1 NQNLRKAYF
10 ALQAWKRVIFSDPLK
25 ITANW
30 TGPDVCRYVDVFC
43 DPSLKNSSLRVVA
56 GIDLNHADIAGSL
69 APELG
74 DLTDLALFHINSNR
88 FCGIV
93 PDTFKKLKL
102 LFELDLSN
110 NRFVGGF
117 PKVVLQLPSLKFLD
131 LRFNEFEGGVP
142 KQLFDKDLDDVFI
155 NHNRFQFRIPENIGN
170 SPVSV
175 LVNNKPHLGNVT
187 RCDYPNFIFNF
198 LSN

>member
-10 ALQAWKRVIFSDPLK
+10 ASQSWKRVIFSDPLK

-30 TGPDVCRYVDVFC
+30 TGPDVCRYVGVFC
-43 DPSLKNSSLRVVA
+43 APSLKNSSLRVVA

-74 DLTDLALFHINSNR
+74 DLTFLALFHINSNR

-110 NRFVGGF
+110 NSFVGGF
-117 PKVVLQLPSLKFLD
+117 SKVLLQLPSLKFLD

-142 KQLFDKDLDDVFI
+142 KQLFDKYLDAVFI

-175 LVNNKPHLGNVT
+175 LVNKKPHLGNVT
-187 RCDYPNFIFNF
+187 GCDYPNFIFNF